1 MKKLVAIIFL
11 LLAMGAP
18 ANAWEVEPRVNHIV
32 YNNNMD
38 DQSNSRFQSALEL
51 RIYKDWFFVN
61 VGQEKLIYHG
71 MPYDINSAG
80 VGARVEIL
88 KGLTGTINLA
98 YYMPQGNGAMPYES
112 GWYWMNRQWAWAH
125 GFQTFDRY
133 ELEISPNY
141 GVVIGLDYKKNIW
154 KNVAISIGAAYRW
167 LTLDEEYSAY
177 WGSSLSYL
185 YGRQGDFGG
194 MIGSISISV
203 AF

>member
-1 MKKLVAIIFL
+1 MKKLTVIIIL
-11 LLAMGAP
+11 LLTFGTAH
-18 ANAWEVEPRVNHIV
+18 AWEIEPRVNHVI

-61 VGQEKLIYHG
+61 VGQEKLLYHG
-71 MPYDINSAG
+71 MDYAINSAG
-80 VGARVEIL
+80 IGARWEIL
-88 KGLTGTINLA
+88 KNLFGTINLA
-98 YYMPQGNGAMPYES
+98 YYMPQGNGTMPYES

-125 GFQTFDRY
+125 GFHTFDRY
-133 ELEISPNY
+133 ELDISPNY
-141 GVVIGLDYKKNIW
+141 GVVVGLDYKKEIWNNIFFSIG
-154 KNVAISIGAAYRW
+154 VAIRK

-177 WGSSLSYL
+177 WGDTLAYL

-194 MIGSISISV
+194 MIGSISISI